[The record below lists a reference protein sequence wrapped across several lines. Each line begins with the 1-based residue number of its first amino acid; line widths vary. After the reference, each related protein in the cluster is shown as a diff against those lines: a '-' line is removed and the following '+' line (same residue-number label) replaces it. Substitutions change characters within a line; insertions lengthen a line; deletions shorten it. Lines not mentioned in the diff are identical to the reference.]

1 MLPRA
6 AKAAGYR
13 GMPVSWVKGTR
24 EGESVWPMRLSS
36 ASYLR

>member
-6 AKAAGYR
+6 ATAAGYR

-24 EGESVWPMRLSS
+24 DGDSVWLMRRSNS
-36 ASYLR
+36 T